1 MTHTTLKR
9 FPWYLTMKCHYL
21 CKLALYRTHF
31 WQRECQ
37 GIPIMKFD
45 RVDSAEK
52 GLLIGKLM
60 NEKFE
65 SARVSWYEP
74 KELRGH
80 FPNWVSTRGKL
91 LIVDVSKL
99 AQGWSCAGQEAT
111 FTLCINK
118 VLVWVDKEMCG
129 IFVLDARSPW
139 TKKKKAQRSV
149 QFGHTKEYFDPVFW
163 WNVRTAYR
171 VT

>member
-1 MTHTTLKR
+1 
-9 FPWYLTMKCHYL
+9 
-21 CKLALYRTHF
+21 
-31 WQRECQ
+31 
-37 GIPIMKFD
+37 MKFD
-45 RVDSAEK
+45 GVDSAEK
-52 GLLIGKLM
+52 GLLIGKFM

-65 SARVSWYEP
+65 SARVGWYEP

-111 FTLCINK
+111 FTLCMNK

-129 IFVLDARSPW
+129 IFVLEYSFTLD
-139 TKKKKAQRSV
+139 KKKSQRSV

-163 WNVRTAYR
+163 WNGRTAYR